1 MFRDDVDRLFAD
13 LFPGGRHGASNEARA
28 PVDVYLT
35 DGPPP
40 SLTVEIDI
48 AGVNPAQV
56 DVGLVEDVL
65 VVRGERRRAGD
76 GRRVYQ
82 HAEIAWGPFE
92 RRLRLGVAVDAAA
105 ATASYES
112 GILRILL
119 PLAPSPPLR
128 RVRHRRPRGAPDGRG
143 GRPEV
148 EIAGTEEPPEAE
160 TAIPAALPVL
170 PLKETVVFPEAVAP
184 LADRASRGRC
194 A

>member
-40 SLTVEIDI
+40 ALTVEIDV
-48 AGVNPAQV
+48 AGVDPTQV
-56 DVGLVEDVL
+56 DVALVEDVL
-65 VVRGERRRAGD
+65 VVRGERRRAGA

-92 RRLRLGVAVDAAA
+92 RRLRLGVAVDAGA
-105 ATASYES
+105 ATASYEA

-119 PLAPSPPLR
+119 PLTPAAPVS
-128 RVRHRRPRGAPDGRG
+128 RVDITVRG
-143 GRPEV
+143 G
-148 EIAGTEEPPEAE
+148 
-160 TAIPAALPVL
+160 
-170 PLKETVVFPEAVAP
+170 
-184 LADRASRGRC
+184 S
-194 A
+194 

>member
-40 SLTVEIDI
+40 ALIVEIDVS
-48 AGVNPAQV
+48 GVDPNEV
-56 DVGLVEDVL
+56 DVALVEDVL
-65 VVRGERRRAGD
+65 VVRGERRRAGA

-92 RRLRLGVAVDAAA
+92 RRLRLGVTVDASA

-119 PLAPSPPLR
+119 PLTPSPPIR
-128 RVRHRRPRGAPDGRG
+128 RVDITVR
-143 GRPEV
+143 
-148 EIAGTEEPPEAE
+148 EA
-160 TAIPAALPVL
+160 
-170 PLKETVVFPEAVAP
+170 
-184 LADRASRGRC
+184 
-194 A
+194 

>member
-40 SLTVEIDI
+40 SLTVEIDVS
-48 AGVNPAQV
+48 GVDPDQV
-56 DVGLVEDVL
+56 DVSLVEDVL
-65 VVRGERRRAGD
+65 VIRGERRRGGG

-105 ATASYES
+105 ASATYDA
-112 GILRILL
+112 GILRIRL

-128 RVRHRRPRGAPDGRG
+128 RV
-143 GRPEV
+143 
-148 EIAGTEEPPEAE
+148 
-160 TAIPAALPVL
+160 AIDVRAA
-170 PLKETVVFPEAVAP
+170 
-184 LADRASRGRC
+184 S
-194 A
+194 